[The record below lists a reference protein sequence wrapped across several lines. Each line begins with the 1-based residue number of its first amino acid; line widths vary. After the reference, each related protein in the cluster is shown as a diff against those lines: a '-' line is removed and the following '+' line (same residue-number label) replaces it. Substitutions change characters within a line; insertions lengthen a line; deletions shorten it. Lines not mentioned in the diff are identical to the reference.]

1 VSGRPLTPAASTLA
15 ERVTNDSAP
24 RPPDCLRAASCRLLR
39 RRRLDQ
45 AGKLRWAREE
55 VPSGEIERHRG
66 GTEIAELVE
75 AVAGDLGD
83 GVPVALGFE
92 CPLFVPV
99 PEDPFRLGSARP
111 GEGSRPWSAG
121 AGTGALTT
129 GLVQAAWV
137 LTDLR
142 RRRPTD
148 LVFFDW
154 ASFNAA
160 GAGLYLWETF
170 VTEKAKATTHVDDAA
185 IAVACFTAALPDP
198 GRANAVTAERPLSL
212 VGAAGLWAGWSDD
225 AEFLRT
231 PCLVLKAAERNPAA

>member
-1 VSGRPLTPAASTLA
+1 MG
-15 ERVTNDSAP
+15 
-24 RPPDCLRAASCRLLR
+24 
-39 RRRLDQ
+39 
-45 AGKLRWAREE
+45 ARGGA
-55 VPSGEIERHRG
+55 VGEIERHRG

-129 GLVQAAWV
+129 GLVPAVWV

-185 IAVACFTAALPDP
+185 IAVACFTAALPDLE
-198 GRANAVTAERPLSL
+198 RANAVTAERPLSL